1 MKLGDHGRPVLKP
14 LLRTIFLYGTLI
26 WIYIALN
33 SVTHPYTLAMPL
45 THFAS
50 WPHEGDVGSAC
61 FAMSMVSF
69 LTLRTLPADDQETD
83 G

>member
-1 MKLGDHGRPVLKP
+1 MKLSAARRLLLKP
-14 LLRTIFLYGTLI
+14 LLQTTFFYGTLT

-45 THFAS
+45 THFTF
-50 WPHEGDVGSAC
+50 WPLEGDVGSAC
-61 FAMSMVSF
+61 FAMSAVSF
-69 LTLRTLPADDQETD
+69 LILRSLPADDQESS